1 MRPMKFGPAKHIPS
15 CRFAVYSGVH
25 DHHFTDRLA
34 LGAMILTATVSMA
47 AQAPAPPGQRD
58 LDPALV
64 RTGAGLFRE
73 RCAECHGADGKGVAG
88 HDLTQLWASGATDE
102 RVFQIIRM
110 GVPNTLMP
118 SSAAPDDELR
128 ALVTYLRSLNGTAAA
143 SGTARGNPDNGERI
157 FWASCGSCHAVKGRG
172 GVLGPDFSR
181 VGQSPEALSQAIRE
195 PNASTAGG
203 FQAMT
208 LITRD
213 GQRVRGTRK
222 SEDALSIQIMDTT
235 ERLRGFLKSSLREVV
250 KEPASL
256 MPAFGPETLTDADLN
271 DVVAFLNTLRPPGG
285 GRGRGGG
292 GGRGAAPG
300 RAGGPGPF

>member
-1 MRPMKFGPAKHIPS
+1 MTITTRAG
-15 CRFAVYSGVH
+15 R
-25 DHHFTDRLA
+25 T
-34 LGAMILTATVSMA
+34 LGAMILTAMVSMA
-47 AQAPAPPGQRD
+47 AQAPAPGGQRD
-58 LDPALV
+58 LDPAVV

-73 RCAECHGADGKGVAG
+73 RCAECHGADAKGVAG

-102 RVFQIIRM
+102 RVFQTIRA

-143 SGTARGNPDNGERI
+143 SETARGNTDNGERI

-181 VGQSPEALSQAIRE
+181 VAQSREALAQAIRD
-195 PNASTAGG
+195 PNASTASGY
-203 FQAMT
+203 QAIT
-208 LITRD
+208 LVTRD

-222 SEDALSIQIMDTT
+222 SEDALSIQIMDTN
-235 ERLRGFLKSSLREVV
+235 EQLRGFLKSSLREVI

-256 MPAFGPETLTDADLN
+256 MPAFGPDKLTDADLN
-271 DVVAFLNTLRPPGG
+271 DVLAFLNTLAPAGWRTRTRRRCGRAGG
-285 GRGRGGG
+285 
-292 GGRGAAPG
+292 AG

>member
-1 MRPMKFGPAKHIPS
+1 MTNTTRA
-15 CRFAVYSGVH
+15 AW
-25 DHHFTDRLA
+25 T
-34 LGAMILTATVSMA
+34 LGATILTAMVSMA
-47 AQAPAPPGQRD
+47 AQAPPPAGQRD

-64 RTGAGLFRE
+64 RTGSGLFRE
-73 RCAECHGADGKGVAG
+73 RCAECHGADAKGVAG
-88 HDLTQLWASGATDE
+88 HDLTQLWAAGATDE
-102 RVFQIIRM
+102 RVFQIIRV

-128 ALVTYLRSLNGTAAA
+128 ALVAYLRSLNGAAA
-143 SGTARGNPDNGERI
+143 APGGTARGNTDNGERI

-181 VGQSPEALSQAIRE
+181 VGQSPEALAQAIRD

-203 FQAMT
+203 FQAVT

-222 SEDALSIQIMDTT
+222 SEDALSIQIMDAN
-235 ERLRGFLKSSLREVV
+235 ERLRGFLKSSLREVI

-256 MPAFGPETLTDADLN
+256 MPAFGPDKLTDADLN
-271 DVVAFLNTLRPPGG
+271 DLVAFLNTLRPPGG
-285 GRGRGGG
+285 GRGRGGA
-292 GGRGAAPG
+292 GRGAAPG